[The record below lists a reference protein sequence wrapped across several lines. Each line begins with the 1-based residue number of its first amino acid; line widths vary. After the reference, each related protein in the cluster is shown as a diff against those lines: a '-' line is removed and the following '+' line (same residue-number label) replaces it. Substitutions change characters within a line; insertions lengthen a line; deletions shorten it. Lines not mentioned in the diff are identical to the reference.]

1 MILSFDEFL
10 EHINNVTTELSKGVV
25 WYRGHSDSAFKLL
38 PTLKRQLGYINEA
51 GMFYDYKSHA
61 AGINGSNK
69 DDWELL
75 LDMQHYGLPTRM
87 LDWTSSLGTAMYFA
101 LKDNPVSPCIWLL
114 DPFSLSLKSTNEET
128 IFDVS
133 VMNHTNS
140 NLNTNFNVFH
150 LITNK
155 SAFNV
160 PFAIQPPH
168 GNRRIAAQ
176 RGMFSVHGN
185 SSLPIEEQCPEAVRK
200 IIIPNSLIKP
210 ISQYL
215 GTLGIDDLSLFPDQ
229 YGLSCLL
236 KKKYGVVNS

>member
-1 MILSFDEFL
+1 LNFDEFL
-10 EHINNVTTELSKGVV
+10 EHVNKVSSELSKGVI
-25 WYRGHSDSAFKLL
+25 WYRGHSDSTFKLL
-38 PTLKRQLGYINEA
+38 PTLQRQPGYINEA
-51 GMFYDYKSHA
+51 GMFYDYKAHA

-87 LDWTSSLGTAMYFA
+87 LDWTSSLGTALYFA
-101 LKDNPVSPCIWLL
+101 LKDNPVSPGIWLL
-114 DPFSLSLKSTNEET
+114 DPFTLSIKSTTQGT

-133 VMNHTNS
+133 VINHTNS
-140 NLNTNFNVFH
+140 NLDINFNVYH

-155 SAFNV
+155 SVFNM

-185 SSLPIEEQCPEAVRK
+185 NPLPIEEQLPEVVRK
-200 IIIPNSLIKP
+200 IVIPNELIKP

-215 GTLGIDDLSLFPDQ
+215 ASLGIDDLSLFPDH

-236 KKKYGVVNS
+236 KRKYGVSNS